1 MAKTIVFGIFQRNGE
16 VYTEIVPDCS
26 KATLQAII
34 RGRVDLESVIH
45 SDGWRGYAGLV
56 DMGYQKHLRVDH
68 GKDEFAK
75 GTVHING
82 MEGFWGIA
90 KIRLAKYRGLSR
102 STFYLHL
109 KESEWRYNHRR
120 QNLYNLLSRMF
131 IQQPL
136 N

>member
-1 MAKTIVFGIFQRNGE
+1 MGILE
-16 VYTEIVPDCS
+16 
-26 KATLQAII
+26 LQAII
-34 RGRVDLESVIH
+34 RGRVDLERGIH

-82 MEGFWGIA
+82 MEGFWRIA
-90 KIRLAKYRGLSR
+90 KIRLAKYQGLSR

-109 KESEWRYNHRR
+109 KKSEWRYNHRT